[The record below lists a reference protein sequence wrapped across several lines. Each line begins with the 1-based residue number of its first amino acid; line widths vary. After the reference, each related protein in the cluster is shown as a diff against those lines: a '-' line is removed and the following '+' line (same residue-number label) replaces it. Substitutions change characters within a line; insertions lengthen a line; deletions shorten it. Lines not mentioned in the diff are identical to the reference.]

1 MLEMDLLH
9 ADYAK
14 IKAIVDNSQEK
25 YVNKGLIRDDQP
37 KQRFGLS
44 EGLEYTHFEKKE
56 KKFDPVI
63 EEQIEEEKKEA
74 EKVLQA

>member
-44 EGLEYTHFEKKE
+44 EGLEYTHFKKKE